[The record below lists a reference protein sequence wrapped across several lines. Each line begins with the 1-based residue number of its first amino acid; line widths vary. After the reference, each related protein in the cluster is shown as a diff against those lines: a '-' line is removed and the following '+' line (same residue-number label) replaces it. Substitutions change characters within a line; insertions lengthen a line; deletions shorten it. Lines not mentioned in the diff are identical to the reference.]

1 MDLERFVTQAQLDPA
16 EDLLVDPDFARA
28 VRNRATLATL
38 KATRALDWAG
48 APAEREALAQE
59 HRVQWSKFVRNLG
72 RWDKLEAELAL
83 PLPRTERVLVA
94 GWHFPEIPTL
104 FAWARKIHALMLV
117 SQDAPWLKA
126 LREAD
131 CTLNISDPAAA
142 RALVREMQAG
152 RITGAMLD
160 HAHPNTRC
168 ARARLL
174 GRVVEIPSGV
184 FALAS
189 RYDYCIAFVA
199 PRLKGIEVVAQLD
212 ARGKSECELAQ
223 QYATWLEQE
232 VRRLPA
238 AWLMWQAFPGNPGN
252 ARGAEE

>member
-1 MDLERFVTQAQLDPA
+1 MDLERFVTQAQLTPA
-16 EDLLVDPDFARA
+16 EDLLADPDFARA
-28 VRNRATLATL
+28 VRNRATLAPLT
-38 KATRALDWAG
+38 ATRALDWAG
-48 APAEREALAQE
+48 APPERETWAQE
-59 HRVQWSKFVRNLG
+59 HRVQWSRFVRNLG
-72 RWDKLEAELAL
+72 RWEKLEAELA
-83 PLPRTERVLVA
+83 LPRTERVLVA
-94 GWHFPEIPTL
+94 GWHFPEIPAL

-126 LREAD
+126 LREAG

-152 RITGAMLD
+152 RIPGAMLD

-168 ARARLL
+168 TRARLL
-174 GRVVEIPSGV
+174 GREVEIPSGV

-199 PRLKGIEVVAQLD
+199 PRPKGIEVVAQLD
-212 ARGKSECELAQ
+212 ARGKSESELAQ
-223 QYATWLEQE
+223 QYATALEQE
-232 VRRLPA
+232 VRRSPA